1 MRRLRLGALG
11 LTVVL
16 SACPESCLIQRTR
29 SLSSAA
35 ASSQIEVARPA
46 APPAPVL
53 SQAAPTPQ
61 HPGKGI
67 FGGEI
72 EYLGYDTD
80 PVQPRGGRS
89 VAITYYFHALK
100 NVSHD
105 WKMFVHVDGRGGQ
118 ARINGDHYPAEGSLH
133 TDQWKAGQ
141 YIADRFVVDLPE
153 SESKSQADLWSGF
166 YQDDARLPIT
176 NPQDC
181 VNDGNNRLL
190 AGTLSIE

>member
-1 MRRLRLGALG
+1 M
-11 LTVVL
+11 
-16 SACPESCLIQRTR
+16 
-29 SLSSAA
+29 
-35 ASSQIEVARPA
+35 RPA

-53 SQAAPTPQ
+53 SQSAPTPL

-67 FGGEI
+67 FGEEI

-80 PVQPRGGRS
+80 PPLPQGGRP

-105 WKMFVHVDGRGGQ
+105 WQIFVHVDDHGGT
-118 ARINGDHYPAEGSLH
+118 APRINGDHYPAGGTLH

-141 YIADRFVVDLPE
+141 YIADRFLVDLPAAQ
-153 SESKSQADLWSGF
+153 SKGQVDLWTGF
-166 YQDDARLPIT
+166 YQDDVRLPIS
-176 NPQDC
+176 NPKEC

-190 AGTLSIE
+190 AGTLHIE